1 MSAYGSGATSPR
13 RKEIIYRDLGL
24 SFAAHPITK
33 KVKVVENEEAI
44 KRAVKNLVL
53 TNKGERFYNPLY
65 GGNVTAFLFENFDFT
80 TEFDIKKSITNTI
93 NTYEPRVNLREVR
106 VKANPDGNSMEVT
119 IIFSILATN
128 RISETNF
135 TIERVR

>member
-53 TNKGERFYNPLY
+53 TNRGERFYNPLY

-80 TEFDIKKSITNTI
+80 TEFDIKKSIRRSVSI
-93 NTYEPRVNLREVR
+93 YEPRVNLEEVR
-106 VKANPDGNSMEVT
+106 VEANPDGNSMEVT
-119 IIFSILATN
+119 IIFTILANN

>member
-1 MSAYGSGATSPR
+1 MAAYGSCATSPR

-80 TEFDIKKSITNTI
+80 TEFDIKKSIRRSVSI
-93 NTYEPRVNLREVR
+93 YEPRVNLEEVR
-106 VKANPDGNSMEVT
+106 VEANPDGNSMEVT